1 MSGCQ
6 MMVTNNVQQA
16 AAAPS
21 IVTLNLQLYLNAA
34 DPASYPGSGTTWTD
48 LSPNAYSTTL
58 VGAPAWNSTYFTF
71 DGTTEYVDTNQS
83 LAAEEF
89 SVGAWFRT
97 SAGGIKMI
105 VSKETAAGWPWNYR
119 IWLNGGQIM
128 ADVAKSGG
136 SSQSLV
142 SGLSTY
148 NNNQWYFVMF
158 TRDAVAWYLFVNGA
172 QVNAVVN
179 SLSAPIVNAQELW
192 IGRSAYLGGS
202 YQWVGDIGQIFV
214 YNRALAGDEVVQ
226 DYNATKA
233 TYGL

>member
-1 MSGCQ
+1 
-6 MMVTNNVQQA
+6 
-16 AAAPS
+16 
-21 IVTLNLQLYLNAA
+21 
-34 DPASYPGSGTTWTD
+34 
-48 LSPNAYSTTL
+48 
-58 VGAPAWNSTYFTF
+58 
-71 DGTTEYVDTNQS
+71 
-83 LAAEEF
+83 
-89 SVGAWFRT
+89 
-97 SAGGIKMI
+97 
-105 VSKETAAGWPWNYR
+105 
-119 IWLNGGQIM
+119 M

-136 SSQSLV
+136 SNQSLV
-142 SGLSTY
+142 SGLSNY

-172 QVNAVVN
+172 QVNAVIN
-179 SLSAPIVNAQELW
+179 SLTAPIVNAQELW